1 MTDDSLIL
9 SSYSDRRRVESKHQ
23 LGSLRIEL
31 EEWRGVAAPGGALA
45 KHHSQV
51 ASLAHRLT
59 IFATEVENRI
69 AGDPGISAS
78 HREKL
83 ILDSH
88 AVWDYFRNKLLPRF
102 VPWHREF
109 LQAADEFTWACYRP
123 AFRERSTGP
132 GRPIPKGPPLVF
144 LNRVEVPFAQAR
156 GGQFTVP
163 NLQAVKDGQWSSF
176 LPFPLVGLPWFAIQ
190 HLPILLHAA
199 HEVGHQIEDDLDLT
213 ESLQEC
219 VAMAGVGAPWRR
231 WIGEVFADVC
241 GCLFAGEAY
250 AGVLLDALATRAD
263 TLGMGNY
270 PRAQLRLQVCIAVLD
285 RTGFGRQ
292 AARLQAEWKE
302 HWPSEHLCVE
312 AVKLVETLLSREFDE
327 LPKRTLVDSLGCAQ
341 LSDLAAP
348 ADNLLRYQQTDLTDP
363 RAVVAAAGLAFRRS
377 PLSFDDAKVGPAAV
391 AEVRSL
397 MDRLHRGDG
406 PPADTEEMMR
416 LRDETAGRRLF
427 ETIVGSYPDI
437 DFHDLDPTG
446 SGGEPDQGTN
456 QAKGTAIVG
465 RLS

>member
-1 MTDDSLIL
+1 MTGDSLTL
-9 SSYSDRRRVESKHQ
+9 SSYSDRRLVESKHQ

-31 EEWRGVAAPGGALA
+31 EEWRAVAAPGGALE

-51 ASLAHRLT
+51 ASLAHHLT

-69 AGDPGISAS
+69 AGDPGISTS

-83 ILDSH
+83 IMDSH
-88 AVWDYFRNKLLPRF
+88 AVWDYFRSKLFPRF
-102 VPWHREF
+102 VPWHRVF

-123 AFRERSTGP
+123 AFRTRSTGP

-144 LNRVEVPFAQAR
+144 LNRAEVPFAQAR

-163 NLQAVKDGQWSSF
+163 NLQAVKEGQWSSF
-176 LPFPLVGLPWFAIQ
+176 LPFPLIGLPWFAIQ
-190 HLPILLHAA
+190 HLPILLHVA
-199 HEVGHQIEDDLDLT
+199 HEVGHHIEDDLNLT

-219 VAMAGVGAPWRR
+219 VAMAGVRESWQR

-241 GCLFAGEAY
+241 GCLFSGEAY
-250 AGVLLDALATRAD
+250 VGVLLDALAARAD
-263 TLGMGNY
+263 TCGMGTY
-270 PRAQLRLQVCIAVLD
+270 PQAQLRLQVCIAVLD

-292 AARLQAEWKE
+292 ADRLQAEWKE
-302 HWPSEHLCVE
+302 RWPGEDPGTE
-312 AVKLVETLLSREFDE
+312 AVNLVETLLSREFDE
-327 LPKRTLVDSLGCAQ
+327 LPRRTLVDSLGCPQ
-341 LSDLAAP
+341 LSDLAGP
-348 ADNLLRYQQTDLTDP
+348 ADNLLRNQQTGLTDP

-377 PLSFDDAKVGPAAV
+377 PLSFDDAEVGPAAV

-397 MDRLHRGDG
+397 MDRLHRGSE
-406 PPADTEEMMR
+406 PAADAEDMMG

-437 DFHDLDPTG
+437 DCHDADPTDPE
-446 SGGEPDQGTN
+446 GEPEQGTN
-456 QAKGTAIVG
+456 QATGTAITG